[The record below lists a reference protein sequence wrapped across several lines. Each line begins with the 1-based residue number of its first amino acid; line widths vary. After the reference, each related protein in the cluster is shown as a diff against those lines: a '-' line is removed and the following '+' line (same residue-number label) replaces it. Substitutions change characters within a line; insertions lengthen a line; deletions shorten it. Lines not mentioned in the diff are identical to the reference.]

1 MSANQIKPKAPK
13 PEGLVLV
20 ERDNYFSVTWRWF
33 QPQHVFFA
41 FFTFMWFSF
50 LIGWY
55 VSLSS
60 FGILE
65 LGWFGLFFYVFPL
78 FHIAAGF
85 YMGHK
90 ALSGL
95 LNTTTIELSLQAP
108 TEGAFRS
115 GPQRGTLRI
124 THGPIPG
131 VKNIEIPAEALKQFY
146 CCKEER
152 GGNKGSRY
160 YLYQLIALS
169 DQDEMT
175 VLLKDLPK
183 PELAHYLEQKFETLL
198 AIEDAA
204 VVGEMPK

>member
-1 MSANQIKPKAPK
+1 MSSTPIKPKAPK
-13 PEGLVLV
+13 PEGLILV
-20 ERDNYFSVTWRWF
+20 ERDNYLSVQWRWF
-33 QPQHVFFA
+33 QLQHVFFA
-41 FFTFMWFSF
+41 FFTLIWFSF
-50 LIGWY
+50 LFGWY

-60 FGILE
+60 FDLLE
-65 LGWFGLFFYVFPL
+65 QGWFGLLFYILPL

-85 YMGHK
+85 YIGHM

-95 LNTTTIELSLQAP
+95 LNTTTIELSLHAS

-131 VKNIEIPAEALKQFY
+131 AKNIEMPTEALRQFY

-152 GGNKGSRY
+152 RGNKNS
-160 YLYQLIALS
+160 LHYQLVALS
-169 DQDEMT
+169 DQDEMK

-183 PELAHYLEQKFETLL
+183 PELARYLEQKLEALL
-198 AIEDAA
+198 AIEDTS
-204 VVGEMPK
+204 VMGEMPK